1 MKKKQTQQAA
11 FTLAEVL
18 ITIGIIGV
26 VCHRAFDRN
35 STNTNCYSSSSAK

>member
-1 MKKKQTQQAA
+1 MEIKKKA

-18 ITIGIIGV
+18 ITIEIIGV